1 MEASDAKL
9 NATLHQLNGPHLH
22 TRAGAATQ
30 TTMSE
35 RDALK
40 IHEAREYAELAHV
53 EKALAPVSL
62 TMAIL
67 AVLVAAISLLG
78 HRAHTEVLL
87 AQTRANFQKAELV
100 GKATQQHA
108 DAVLIEMIGVLKSEN
123 TGQAAALKEKVNRE
137 MEGYAHDQEQ
147 AAAEERGLERES
159 QFARRKANRFD
170 VGELFCEMAL
180 VLCSI
185 TLLTRQRPF
194 WFGGIVAGALGLV
207 VSVSALLMR

>member
-1 MEASDAKL
+1 
-9 NATLHQLNGPHLH
+9 
-22 TRAGAATQ
+22 
-30 TTMSE
+30 MSE

-40 IHEAREYAELAHV
+40 IHEAHEYAELVHV

-67 AVLVAAISLLG
+67 AVLTAAISLLG
-78 HRAHTEVLL
+78 HRAHNEVLL

-108 DAVLIEMIGVLKSEN
+108 DAVLIETIAVLNPQS
-123 TGQAAALKEKVNRE
+123 TAQTAALKEKFNRE
-137 MEGYAHDQEQ
+137 MERYGRDEEQ
-147 AAAEERGLERES
+147 AAAEERRLESES

-185 TLLTRQRPF
+185 TLLTRQRRF
-194 WFGGIVAGALGLV
+194 WFGGVIAGILGLAISLTAFLV
-207 VSVSALLMR
+207 K